1 MINKFKQINGTILKN
16 NTILCGGRIFPKSVF
31 FYSIKIINKENKQD
45 IKTYGHNKNGKKNK
59 KNDNEDDSNTT
70 HVCENIDHKGDL
82 IKCQNNLVKF
92 SRSKSIFYESERII
106 KCESG
111 AGGDGAFSFKKFK
124 RKVFGNLGIP
134 NGGKGGDGGS
144 IYLCYSSVK
153 GNINHKNVGNKKNDD
168 QNKYIFINNLSEL
181 PCAILATNGGK
192 GKANQLRGKNGTNIF
207 LYLNK
212 VCHVYKILSDQNDKS
227 NKDNI
232 NENDLSDENEVDSHK
247 SFQTNLD
254 DNIKLEKKT
263 NEENTINE
271 NLYEKKEDNLIY
283 YKSNYE
289 ENVYNIIKKEDPVY
303 LKRNQHILK
312 QIKTMDQSVRK
323 ETYIGL
329 LCETNNCILLSK
341 GGMGGKGNNMQNT
354 FSFEKGQSG
363 DINYIRVVYKCISDI
378 CFIGYDGVGKSTL
391 LSLITHQI
399 HTVNN
404 LYILKKIF
412 FKDNY
417 QISVADFFSE
427 KNETSQNDKR
437 NNITFNI
444 NPNFIKYMELTHL
457 LVIILDANMD
467 IVSQFCSIRE
477 ELKRKD
483 EHIYQ
488 KPYIVVINKCDLNF
502 KEKMN
507 KVEEAYKG
515 IKNYDNN
522 VPIFFVSAKYGMGIT
537 EFVNCLRNS
546 VHKLKHN
553 DSFFSSL

>member
-1 MINKFKQINGTILKN
+1 MINKFKQINGILKN
-16 NTILCGGRIFPKSVF
+16 NTVFCEGRIFSKSIF
-31 FYSIKIINKENKQD
+31 FYSIKIINKENKND
-45 IKTYGHNKNGKKNK
+45 IKTYGHNQNGKKNK
-59 KNDNEDDSNTT
+59 KNDEDDCNTIN
-70 HVCENIDHKGDL
+70 VCKNIDHKEDL
-82 IKCQNNLVKF
+82 IKPQNNLVKF
-92 SRSKSIFYESERII
+92 TRSKSIFYESERII

-111 AGGDGAFSFKKFK
+111 TGGDGALSFKKFK

-168 QNKYIFINNLSEL
+168 KNKHIFINNLSEL

-212 VCHVYKILSDQNDKS
+212 VCHVYKILPDQNDKG

-232 NENDLSDENEVDSHK
+232 NGNELCHGNKVANHK
-247 SFQTNLD
+247 NVPSNLD
-254 DNIKLEKKT
+254 NLKLEKKT
-263 NEENTINE
+263 NAEDTINE
-271 NLYEKKEDNLIY
+271 NLYEKKEKKLIY

-312 QIKTMDQSVRK
+312 QIKIMDQNIRK
-323 ETYIGL
+323 EKYIGL

-363 DINYIRVVYKCISDI
+363 VINYIRVVYKCISDI

-427 KNETSQNDKR
+427 KSETSQNDEK

-444 NPNFIKYMELTHL
+444 NPNFMKYMELTHL
-457 LVIILDANMD
+457 LVIILDINMD
-467 IVSQFCSIRE
+467 IAAQFCNIRYIIC
-477 ELKRKD
+477 LHYMGLLPITD
-483 EHIYQ
+483 PPILQ
-488 KPYIVVINKCDLNF
+488 K
-502 KEKMN
+502 
-507 KVEEAYKG
+507 YK
-515 IKNYDNN
+515 
-522 VPIFFVSAKYGMGIT
+522 
-537 EFVNCLRNS
+537 
-546 VHKLKHN
+546 
-553 DSFFSSL
+553 